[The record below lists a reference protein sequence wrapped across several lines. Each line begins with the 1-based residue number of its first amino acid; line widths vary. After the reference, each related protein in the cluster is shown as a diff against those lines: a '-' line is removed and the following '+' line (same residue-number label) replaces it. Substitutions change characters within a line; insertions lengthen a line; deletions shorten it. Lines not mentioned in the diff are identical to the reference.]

1 MRAALYLRISKDR
14 TGEAEG
20 IERQAE
26 DCHAL
31 IKAKGWTLVETY
43 TDNDTSA
50 TSGRRRPGFEALMQ
64 AVERRAVDV
73 IVPWNADRL
82 YRTPADRL
90 RVVEACR
97 QHSVSLH
104 PVRGSGIDMTTPNG
118 RMVAGMLGEMA
129 WAEVENKS
137 DRQRRANR
145 QAAEKGKPW
154 MTGPRPFGYER
165 TGGTLVPHATEA
177 ELVRQAFDLITSGAS
192 LLSVTRMLNRAGART
207 TLGNEWRHN
216 NVRVMLLNPLYAG
229 LRAYAEMPP
238 LGAKQTARSRPPVEA
253 RQLVPGT
260 WEALIP
266 EDVWRAS
273 VAVLRDPARTTNV
286 GNFSAVRHLGS
297 NLFRCGRCGDQVDD
311 QRSGEPVMRVN
322 YTNPRRDGERG
333 HRIYKCQRCHTSRRA
348 DPVDAFVGAVVA
360 ARLDRD
366 DVADLVAIN
375 RANGTE
381 VAALRREAGELR
393 GRINLLP
400 DMLADGDMTRDQFA
414 RANRRAQD
422 RLAEVE
428 ARLTEAGGSHVLTGM
443 GGPGTGKRWL
453 ESDDMPWRRAV
464 LVAMV
469 EVVLHPVKTGRP
481 KKGEQVDPMTV
492 EFRWAGGL
500 ANVG

>member
-20 IERQAE
+20 VERQAE
-26 DCHAL
+26 DCRAL
-31 IKAKGWTLVETY
+31 IDAKGWTLVETF

-64 AVERRAVDV
+64 AVERRTVDM

-90 RVVEACR
+90 RVIEACR
-97 QHSVSLH
+97 QYGVSLH
-104 PVRGSGIDMTTPNG
+104 PVRGTGIDMTTPNG

-165 TGGTLVPHATEA
+165 ANGNLVPHETEA
-177 ELVRQAFDLITSGAS
+177 PLVRTAFALITSGAS
-192 LLSVTRMLNRAGART
+192 LNSVTRMLNRANVRT

-238 LGAKQTARSRPPVEA
+238 LGSKQSARSRPPVEE
-253 RQLVPGT
+253 RKLTPGT

-286 GNFSAVRHLGS
+286 SSFSTARHLGS
-297 NLFRCGRCGDQVDD
+297 NLFRCVRCEGQAGTEADAG
-311 QRSGEPVMRVN
+311 RSGEPVMGVN
-322 YTNPRRDGERG
+322 YTNLRRDGERG
-333 HRIYKCQRCHTSRRA
+333 HRIYKCKRCHASRRA
-348 DPVDAFVGAVVA
+348 DPVDAFVGEVIA
-360 ARLDRD
+360 ARLDRS
-366 DVADLVAIN
+366 DVVDLVAVGKV
-375 RANGTE
+375 NGTE
-381 VAALRREAGELR
+381 VAGLRTEAGELR
-393 GRINLLP
+393 ARL
-400 DMLADGDMTRDQFA
+400 DVLADALGDGEMTREQFA
-414 RANRRAQD
+414 RANRRAQE

-428 ARLTEAGGSHVLTGM
+428 GRLAEAGSSHVLAGLH
-443 GGPGTGKRWL
+443 GPGAGQRWL
-453 ESDDMPWRRAV
+453 TSDDIQWRRAV
-464 LVAMV
+464 LAALV
-469 EVVLHPVKTGRP
+469 EVALHQVKTGRP
-481 KKGEQVDPMTV
+481 KKGEQVDPMTI
-492 EFRWAGGL
+492 EFRWRGD
-500 ANVG
+500 V

>member
-20 IERQAE
+20 VERQE
-26 DCHAL
+26 QDCRAL
-31 IKAKGWTLVETY
+31 IDAKGWTLVETY
-43 TDNDTSA
+43 ADNDTSA
-50 TSGRRRPGFEALMQ
+50 TSGRRRPGFEALMA

-97 QHSVSLH
+97 AHAVSLH
-104 PVRGSGIDMTTPNG
+104 PVRGTGIDMTTPNG

-165 TGGTLVPHATEA
+165 ANGTLVEHPTEGP
-177 ELVRQAFDLITSGAS
+177 LVRQAFTLITSGAS
-192 LLSVTRMLNRAGART
+192 LRSVTLMLNRAGART
-207 TLGNEWRHN
+207 SLGNEWRHN

-238 LGAKQTARSRPPVEA
+238 LGAKQSARSRPPVEQ
-253 RQLVPGT
+253 RKLTPGT

-297 NLFRCGRCGDQVDD
+297 NLFRCGRCADQLGTEADAK
-311 QRSGEPVMRVN
+311 RSGEPVMGVN
-322 YTNPRRDGERG
+322 YTNPRRDGQQG
-333 HRIYKCQRCHTSRRA
+333 HRVYKCKRCHASRRA
-348 DPVDAFVGAVVA
+348 DPVDAFIGEVIA
-360 ARLDRD
+360 ARLDRS
-366 DVADLVAIN
+366 DVADLVAVEK
-375 RANGTE
+375 ASGTDLA
-381 VAALRREAGELR
+381 VLRREAGELR
-393 GRINLLP
+393 ARLDVLA
-400 DMLADGDMTRDQFA
+400 DALADGEMTRDQFA
-414 RANRRAQD
+414 RANRRAQE

-428 ARLTEAGGSHVLTGM
+428 GRLAEAGSSHVLAGLH
-443 GGPGTGKRWL
+443 GPGSGRRWL
-453 ESDDMPWRRAV
+453 TSDDIQWRRAV
-464 LVAMV
+464 LAALV

-481 KKGEQVDPMTV
+481 KKGEEIDPTSV
-492 EFRWAGGL
+492 EFRWRG
-500 ANVG
+500 

>member
-14 TGEAEG
+14 TGDAEG
-20 IERQAE
+20 VERQE
-26 DCHAL
+26 QDCRAL
-31 IKAKGWTLVETY
+31 IDAKGWTLVETY

-50 TSGRRRPGFEALMQ
+50 TSGRRRPGFEALMS

-97 QHSVSLH
+97 QHGVSLH
-104 PVRGSGIDMTTPNG
+104 PVRGTGIDMTTPNG

-165 TGGTLVPHATEA
+165 TGGTLVPHPTEA

-192 LLSVTRMLNRAGART
+192 LNSVTRMLNRAGART
-207 TLGNEWRHN
+207 SLGNEWRHN

-238 LGAKQTARSRPPVEA
+238 LGSKQSARSRPPVEQ
-253 RQLVPGT
+253 RKLIPGT
-260 WEALIP
+260 WEALIT

-273 VAVLRDPARTTNV
+273 VAVLRDPARLTNAE
-286 GNFSAVRHLGS
+286 NLSSVRHLGS
-297 NLFRCGRCGDQVDD
+297 NLFPCGRCEAEAGTEADAK
-311 QRSGEPVMRVN
+311 RNGEPVMGIN

-333 HRIYKCQRCHTSRRA
+333 HRIYKCRRCHMSRRA

-360 ARLDRD
+360 ARLDRG
-366 DVADLVAIN
+366 DVADLVAVNQAN
-375 RANGTE
+375 RADL
-381 VAALRREAGELR
+381 VSLRREAGELR
-393 GRINLLP
+393 GRLGVLL
-400 DMLADGDMTRDQFA
+400 DMLGDGDMTRDEYK
-414 RANRRAQD
+414 RAKRRAED

-428 ARLTEAGGSHVLTGM
+428 ARLTEAGGSHVLAGVTGQ
-443 GGPGTGKRWL
+443 RWL
-453 ESDDMPWRRAV
+453 ASDDMPWRRAV
-464 LVAMV
+464 LAALV
-469 EVVLHPVKTGRP
+469 EVVLMPVKTGRP
-481 KKGEQVDPMTV
+481 KKGEEIDPASV
-492 EFRWAGGL
+492 VFRWRQS
-500 ANVG
+500 

>member
-20 IERQAE
+20 VERQAE
-26 DCHAL
+26 DCRAL
-31 IKAKGWTLVETY
+31 IDAKGWTLVETF

-154 MTGPRPFGYER
+154 MTGPRPFGYAREN
-165 TGGTLVPHATEA
+165 GTLVPHETEA
-177 ELVRQAFDLITSGAS
+177 ELVRDAFALITSGAS
-192 LLSVTRMLNRAGART
+192 LLSVTRMLNGAGART
-207 TLGNEWRHN
+207 TVGNEWRHN

-238 LGAKQTARSRPPVEA
+238 LGSKQSARSRPPVEA
-253 RQLVPGT
+253 RKLVPGT

-286 GNFSAVRHLGS
+286 GNFSTVRHLGS
-297 NLFRCGRCGDQVDD
+297 NLFRCGRCEAETGTEADAK
-311 QRSGEPVMRVN
+311 RNGEPVMGVN
-322 YTNPRRDGERG
+322 YTNPRRSGEQG
-333 HRIYKCQRCHTSRRA
+333 HRIYKCKRCNGSRRA
-348 DPVDAFVGAVVA
+348 DPVDEFVGEVIA
-360 ARLDRD
+360 ARLDRS
-366 DVADLVAIN
+366 DVADLVAVDKASG
-375 RANGTE
+375 RE
-381 VAALRREAGELR
+381 LSALRREAGELR
-393 GRINLLP
+393 ARLDVLA
-400 DMLADGDMTRDQFA
+400 DALADGEMSRDQFA
-414 RANRRAQD
+414 RANRRALD

-428 ARLTEAGGSHVLTGM
+428 GQLTVAGGSHVLAGLH
-443 GGPGTGKRWL
+443 GPGAGRRWL
-453 ESDDMPWRRAV
+453 TSDDIQWRRAV
-464 LVAMV
+464 LAALV
-469 EVVLHPVKTGRP
+469 EVVLQRAKTGRP
-481 KKGEQVDPMTV
+481 RNAEEIDPTSI
-492 EFRWAGGL
+492 EFRWRQF
-500 ANVG
+500 

>member
-20 IERQAE
+20 VERQE
-26 DCHAL
+26 QDCRAL
-31 IKAKGWTLVETY
+31 INAKGWVLVESF

-50 TSGRRRPGFEALMQ
+50 TSGRRRPGFEALMS

-97 QHSVSLH
+97 QHGVSLH
-104 PVRGSGIDMTTPNG
+104 PVRGTGIDMTTPNG

-145 QAAEKGKPW
+145 QAAEKGRPW

-165 TGGTLVPHATEA
+165 TGGTLVEHPTEGK
-177 ELVRQAFDLITSGAS
+177 LVRDAFTLITSGAS
-192 LLSVTRMLNRAGART
+192 LRSVTRMLNQAGAQT
-207 TLGNEWRHN
+207 TQGNEWRHN

-238 LGAKQTARSRPPVEA
+238 LGSKETARSRPPAEE
-253 RQLVPGT
+253 RTLIPGS
-260 WEALIP
+260 WEALVP

-273 VAVLRDPARTTNV
+273 VAVLRDPTRKTNA

-297 NLFRCGRCGDQVDD
+297 NLFRCGRCVDLAGTEED
-311 QRSGEPVMRVN
+311 AGRIGEPVMGVN
-322 YTNPRRDGERG
+322 YTNPRRSGEQG
-333 HRIYKCQRCHTSRRA
+333 HRIYKCKRCHMSRRA
-348 DPVDAFVGAVVA
+348 DPVDAFIGTVVA

-366 DVADLVAIN
+366 DVAGLVPSA
-375 RANGTE
+375 RASSTE
-381 VAALRREAGELR
+381 VAALTREAGELR
-393 GRINLLP
+393 GRIKVLP
-400 DMLADGDMTRDQFA
+400 DMLADGDLTRDQFKQ
-414 RANRRAQD
+414 ANRRALA

-428 ARLTEAGGSHVLTGM
+428 GALTDAGGSHVLAGM

-453 ESDDMPWRRAV
+453 TSDDMPWRRAV
-464 LVAMV
+464 MSALV
-469 EVVLHPVKTGRP
+469 EVVLHQVKAGRP
-481 KKGEQVDPMTV
+481 KKGEEIDPTSV
-492 EFRWAGGL
+492 EFRWRG
-500 ANVG
+500 